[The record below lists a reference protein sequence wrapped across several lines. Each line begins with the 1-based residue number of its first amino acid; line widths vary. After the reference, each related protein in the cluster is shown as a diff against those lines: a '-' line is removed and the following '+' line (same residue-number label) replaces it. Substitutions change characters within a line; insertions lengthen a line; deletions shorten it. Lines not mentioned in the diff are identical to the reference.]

1 MKSHNSDD
9 DILRE
14 YQLQLIILI
23 VLGSLDYKE
32 EEEEETCL
40 PDTNI
45 FNKVLRLTNEQY
57 QGIRGKYRMS
67 IFIWK

>member
-23 VLGSLDYKE
+23 VLGSLDYK

-67 IFIWK
+67 IYIWK